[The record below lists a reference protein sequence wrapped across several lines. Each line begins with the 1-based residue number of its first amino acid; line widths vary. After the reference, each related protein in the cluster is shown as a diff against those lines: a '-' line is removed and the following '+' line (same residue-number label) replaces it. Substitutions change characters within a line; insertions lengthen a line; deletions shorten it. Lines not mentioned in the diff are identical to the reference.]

1 MKVTI
6 RHFPSTKE
14 GRRASFIAKD
24 LTINVKSPSVKSL
37 FENYTEISPSTHKIA
52 RGITYL
58 KLEDLLIEGEILN
71 VIPI

>member
-6 RHFPSTKE
+6 RQFPSSKE

-24 LTINVKSPSVKSL
+24 LTINVKSPTVNDL
-37 FENYTEISPSTHKIA
+37 FKNYTEISPSTHKVA
-52 RGITYL
+52 RGVTYL

-71 VIPI
+71 IISI